1 MYCSPYAAAPTVGQA
16 TYNSSP
22 HENVKSAFSIPP
34 AHSSTSYL
42 PSVYPN
48 TGIPGTPH
56 HPNVHGTL
64 QNRNWPVLRPTY
76 MPMEAKDTVHF
87 QQRFHYNFSTC
98 PMTFYDS
105 CTQICHS
112 VDHYPYPKRPRID
125 GGKLKT
131 MTKNSR
137 EKAASKVSQKKRTAR
152 RKPLAS
158 PPPLIRKC
166 EVNSGNDDKKHKTPH
181 LEDPA
186 ETKFCTTDKSLK
198 KYSDTTRE
206 ISKSDEGLTNVFVA
220 ESSIRREEFP
230 MSGFQS
236 EPSAEVGTYR
246 KVKGRQKKN
255 TPSEYAKRDTSPLNN
270 NQNDESTSSD
280 GGHKGCEDDYTWFQQ
295 PNKPD
300 VEMECS
306 TRSTHH
312 WTPLEETRYRMAMNE
327 DSHQKRRLSFSAKL
341 QHDSA
346 MVRNDNCCDGDVS
359 QGGPNSPQ
367 GKKRQTMTLTR
378 QQTLNTSPKD
388 CREKGGVSSDNKT
401 AINDDNA
408 KYPAMSSLEQGEWH
422 TELFERQPHR
432 QLKHSSSMPND
443 VIHPQLLYYPPSKTN
458 AHRGRSKS
466 CDDTR
471 NLTLKSHASTDKF
484 HKPEGS
490 SYKTQLM
497 QSEKPREQGFK
508 NKFAEYNAVP
518 NCSPTKRRYQQS
530 DFVVCDGDQTSNNV
544 QTNGNEMSSVSSYG
558 VSSKSATQADV
569 RASYQS
575 MPNDSTKSNLNRLP
589 YERHVR
595 EQTIEM
601 DQTRTT
607 MTFARPTSLQKSNV
621 SSGSKRGSG
630 MPSNRQNQLL
640 SRQQSCDR
648 IHTPRYSDPSQNT
661 TSSFNNDLSREQCR
675 KSSPVANPDNP
686 NIKTLR
692 QDQNGKS
699 SLTARKDSFNSSGVI
714 SLNEFEYDAVPNCS
728 PTKRRY
734 QQSDFVVCDGDQTS
748 HNVQKNGDGMSTV
761 SSHGVSSKSATQ
773 VDVRASFQSMP
784 NDSTKSNL
792 NKLPCERHVSEQTIE
807 MDQTRTTMTFARPT
821 SLQRS
826 NLSSGSGK
834 HGSGMP
840 SNRQNQLLLRQQSCD
855 RIHTPRYSDPSQN
868 ATSSFNNDVSREQ
881 CRKSSPVANPVNP
894 KVKML
899 RQDQNGKSSLTAR
912 EDSVNSSGVIS
923 LNELQKR
930 RVKLSEDQ
938 NRSNDRPR
946 FDFNDEKDVSLDP
959 IDVVRVKFQEE
970 LKRPSTHYHSKLTDT
985 ERFEG
990 HQIPI
995 DLPCDEHHRQ
1005 QKRRFSTSETTVVQ
1019 CPHNQEP
1026 MGELMRYQGQ
1036 EDHSS
1041 NRKLPTPNCENNTSP
1056 IHTIEPR
1063 VTSGDCDQAI
1073 DTLQVQ
1079 QICSDSRNLPPLPS
1093 GSDWDNID
1101 SGCGGYAI
1109 DHNALPRIVAVHS
1122 IVTEDEALKESNLF
1136 SATDKKYWSDL
1147 LQKLTVN
1154 VNEDSNFQPGKPRK
1168 IVKASHTN
1176 NLVNRSQ
1183 VDTVKDVQDV
1193 TYRAEKDY
1201 SSQQESLN
1209 AANLYSNV
1217 KKWTLLKYLSS
1228 PSKELTIEVKGPMEC
1243 VEVDEAER
1251 KQQSPRRKL
1260 TVSEL
1265 SKKILY
1271 TRERIKKEAIPWK
1284 KKLLFSLEATFIRR
1298 LRKTEKETGE
1308 KADIVIDEDK
1318 EKEESKEENA
1328 EKVKCNKPGR
1338 KKKIVRKGVKSRAA
1352 IMTKEC
1358 A

>member
-1 MYCSPYAAAPTVGQA
+1 
-16 TYNSSP
+16 
-22 HENVKSAFSIPP
+22 
-34 AHSSTSYL
+34 
-42 PSVYPN
+42 
-48 TGIPGTPH
+48 
-56 HPNVHGTL
+56 
-64 QNRNWPVLRPTY
+64 
-76 MPMEAKDTVHF
+76 
-87 QQRFHYNFSTC
+87 
-98 PMTFYDS
+98 
-105 CTQICHS
+105 
-112 VDHYPYPKRPRID
+112 
-125 GGKLKT
+125 

-137 EKAASKVSQKKRTAR
+137 EKVTSKASQKKRTAR
-152 RKPLAS
+152 RKPLPS

-166 EVNSGNDDKKHKTPH
+166 EVNSGHDDKKYKTAPH

-186 ETKFCTTDKSLK
+186 EKKFCTTGKNLK
-198 KYSDTTRE
+198 KHSDTTKE
-206 ISKSDEGLTNVFVA
+206 TSKSDKGLTNVFVA
-220 ESSIRREEFP
+220 ESSIRRKEFP
-230 MSGFQS
+230 MNGFQS
-236 EPSAEVGTYR
+236 EPSAEVVTWR
-246 KVKGRQKKN
+246 KVKGQQKKN
-255 TPSEYAKRDTSPLNN
+255 TPREYAKRDTSPLDN
-270 NQNDESTSSD
+270 NQNDESTTCD

-300 VEMECS
+300 VDMECS
-306 TRSTHH
+306 TRSTQHR
-312 WTPLEETRYRMAMNE
+312 TPFEETRHRMAMNE

-341 QHDSA
+341 QHDSS
-346 MVRNDNCCDGDVS
+346 MVRNDNSCDGDVS

-367 GKKRQTMTLTR
+367 GKKRQTMTLNR
-378 QQTLNTSPKD
+378 QQTLNTPPKY
-388 CREKGGVSSDNKT
+388 CREKGDVSSDNKT
-401 AINDDNA
+401 AINDDSA

-432 QLKHSSSMPND
+432 QLKHSSSLPND

-458 AHRGRSKS
+458 ARSGRSKS

-508 NKFAEYNAVP
+508 NKFTEYDAVP
-518 NCSPTKRRYQQS
+518 NCSPAKRRYQQS
-530 DFVVCDGDQTSNNV
+530 DFEVCDGDQTSHNV
-544 QTNGNEMSSVSSYG
+544 QKNGDEMSNVSSHG
-558 VSSKSATQADV
+558 VSSKSATQVDV
-569 RASYQS
+569 RTSYQS
-575 MPNDSTKSNLNRLP
+575 MPNDSTKSNVNRLP
-589 YERHVR
+589 CERHVR
-595 EQTIEM
+595 EQIIEM

-621 SSGSKRGSG
+621 SSGSGKRGSG
-630 MPSNRQNQLL
+630 MPSNGQNQLL

-648 IHTPRYSDPSQNT
+648 IHTPMYSDPNQNA
-661 TSSFNNDLSREQCR
+661 TSSFNNDLPREQCR

-686 NIKTLR
+686 KVKTLR

-699 SLTARKDSFNSSGVI
+699 SV
-714 SLNEFEYDAVPNCS
+714 
-728 PTKRRY
+728 
-734 QQSDFVVCDGDQTS
+734 
-748 HNVQKNGDGMSTV
+748 M
-761 SSHGVSSKSATQ
+761 
-773 VDVRASFQSMP
+773 
-784 NDSTKSNL
+784 
-792 NKLPCERHVSEQTIE
+792 
-807 MDQTRTTMTFARPT
+807 
-821 SLQRS
+821 
-826 NLSSGSGK
+826 
-834 HGSGMP
+834 
-840 SNRQNQLLLRQQSCD
+840 
-855 RIHTPRYSDPSQN
+855 
-868 ATSSFNNDVSREQ
+868 
-881 CRKSSPVANPVNP
+881 
-894 KVKML
+894 
-899 RQDQNGKSSLTAR
+899 AR
-912 EDSVNSSGVIS
+912 EDSSNSSGVIS

-946 FDFNDEKDVSLDP
+946 FDFNDAKDVSLDP

-970 LKRPSTHYHSKLTDT
+970 LKRPSTHYHCKLTAT
-985 ERFEG
+985 ERFED

-995 DLPCDEHHRQ
+995 DVPCDEHRRQ
-1005 QKRRFSTSETTVVQ
+1005 QKRRFSTNEMTVVQ
-1019 CPHNQEP
+1019 CPHNKEP
-1026 MGELMRYQGQ
+1026 MGKLMRYQGQ

-1041 NRKLPTPNCENNTSP
+1041 NRKLLIPNRENNASP
-1056 IHTIEPR
+1056 IHTVQTR

-1073 DTLQVQ
+1073 GTLQVQ
-1079 QICSDSRNLPPLPS
+1079 QICSDSRKLPPLPS

-1122 IVTEDEALKESNLF
+1122 IVTEDEALQESDTSLF

-1154 VNEDSNFQPGKPRK
+1154 GNENGNFQPGKPRK
-1168 IVKASHTN
+1168 ISKASHTN

-1193 TYRAEKDY
+1193 TYPAEKDY

-1298 LRKTEKETGE
+1298 LRKTERETGE

-1318 EKEESKEENA
+1318 GNEESKEENA
-1328 EKVKCNKPGR
+1328 EKVKCNKQGR
-1338 KKKIVRKGVKSRAA
+1338 KKIVTKGVKSRA